1 MKDKN
6 IIGITTLMKN
16 NSTQYRML
24 TIGVGNT
31 GNSVIESIKGQG
43 IDGLEYLTIDEQL
56 SGSLEKNLKKTDMAV
71 IVYDSCEKFD
81 LVKKALDV
89 CKGID
94 GMTTIAVVRSSF
106 GYEQEKVRATSK
118 RNMRKITDKVDVLIE
133 ISGER
138 IGKLLK
144 NDGLP
149 DDELK
154 IKSVNEIKSVV
165 LDIKNMVD
173 TLCRSD
179 MRMNFNDLRD
189 ALKNKG
195 RSYIGIGEGEGKEK
209 ASKAIDQ
216 AINNSIMTI
225 GIKGAKSVVISVIGN
240 IRLKDTEII
249 EDFFLDMFGEDIDI
263 LFCITKEETPGDK
276 IWLTLLA
283 AGIQGESGD

>member
-276 IWLTLLA
+276 IRLTLLA